1 MKRAEIFLMSINKMK
16 FKLSKCVIAILV
28 IVVLVYLLRHK
39 KKSAPATGNDGKY
52 TIYGSEACPWT
63 VKALD
68 LAKKLGHAFDFVD
81 CKSQKCPSFVD
92 GFPTYKNHSSGK
104 VHSGYHEDPYS
115 I

>member
-1 MKRAEIFLMSINKMK
+1 MK

-28 IVVLVYLLRHK
+28 VVVLVYLLNR
-39 KKSAPATGNDGKY
+39 KKSGTAGKY
-52 TIYGSEACPWT
+52 TIYGSESCPWT

-68 LAKKLGHAFDFVD
+68 LAKKLGHMFDFVD

-92 GFPTYKNHSSGK
+92 GFPTYKHHTSGN
-104 VHSGYHEDPYS
+104 VHSGFHEDPNS

>member
-1 MKRAEIFLMSINKMK
+1 MK
-16 FKLSKCVIAILV
+16 FKLSKCVIALLV
-28 IVVLVYLLRHK
+28 VVVLVYILSRRK
-39 KKSAPATGNDGKY
+39 TVAANGKY
-52 TIYGSEACPWT
+52 TIYGSESCPWT

-92 GFPTYKNHSSGK
+92 GFPTYKNHDSGK
-104 VHSGYHEDPYS
+104 IHSGYHEDPNS